1 MKSIIRG
8 CGSRRLNRGFQ
19 SRNLLSSCRSPA
31 PGVRGK
37 WVLVTACCQL
47 ASVPPC
53 LAAIIPIAREVSK
66 QDIFYAASL
75 FIDVYLVVLAVRVF
89 LMLFASLDWG
99 MEPFNS
105 LSKLTDPYLNL
116 FQIQMFGV
124 NLSPFLAIGAL
135 IVISKQLGG
144 FMGI

>member
-1 MKSIIRG
+1 MNSIRQ
-8 CGSRRLNRGFQ
+8 CGSRSLNRGFQ
-19 SRNLLSSCRSPA
+19 SRKLLSRSPA
-31 PGVRGK
+31 YGVRQK
-37 WVLVTACCQL
+37 WVLVTACQL

-66 QDIFYAASL
+66 QDVFYAASL

-116 FQIQMFGV
+116 FRIQMFGV